1 MVTSTL
7 SCVFREILFET
18 LPKRDN
24 IKSESS
30 SLVLLNRINNRRIPM
45 KLKDDY
51 IIYNASEEELIAIAT
66 GDEADNFN
74 GLLRANKTAGAIMEY
89 LKEDL
94 TEDELVSRM
103 LERFDA
109 GEEEIREGVKEVLET
124 LRSVGALEE

>member
-1 MVTSTL
+1 
-7 SCVFREILFET
+7 
-18 LPKRDN
+18 
-24 IKSESS
+24 
-30 SLVLLNRINNRRIPM
+30 M

-124 LRSVGALEE
+124 LRSVGALEEA

>member
-1 MVTSTL
+1 
-7 SCVFREILFET
+7 
-18 LPKRDN
+18 
-24 IKSESS
+24 
-30 SLVLLNRINNRRIPM
+30 M

-94 TEDELVSRM
+94 TEDDLVSRM

>member
-1 MVTSTL
+1 
-7 SCVFREILFET
+7 
-18 LPKRDN
+18 
-24 IKSESS
+24 
-30 SLVLLNRINNRRIPM
+30 M

-89 LKEDL
+89 LKEEM

>member
-1 MVTSTL
+1 
-7 SCVFREILFET
+7 
-18 LPKRDN
+18 
-24 IKSESS
+24 
-30 SLVLLNRINNRRIPM
+30 M
-45 KLKDDY
+45 KLKEDY

-89 LKEDL
+89 LKEEMS
-94 TEDELVSRM
+94 EDELVSRM

-109 GEEEIREGVKEVLET
+109 SEEEIREGVKDVLDT

>member
-1 MVTSTL
+1 
-7 SCVFREILFET
+7 
-18 LPKRDN
+18 
-24 IKSESS
+24 
-30 SLVLLNRINNRRIPM
+30 M